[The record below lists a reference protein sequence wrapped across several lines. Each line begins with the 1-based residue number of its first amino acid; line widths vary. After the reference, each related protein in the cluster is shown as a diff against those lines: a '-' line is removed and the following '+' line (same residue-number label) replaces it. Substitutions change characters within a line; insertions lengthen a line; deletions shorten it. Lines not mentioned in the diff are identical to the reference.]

1 MRVFITGIAGFIGSH
16 LADRLL
22 GDGAEVWGCDT
33 FEQYHPEYTSER
45 KRINVTHN
53 MSNPKYNLIEGDFAG
68 EEVTHTILTTGFDFI
83 IHLAA
88 HAGVRPSLEDP
99 EKYYQNNLIKSL
111 SLLKAIERSPYRW
124 RIKFIFASS
133 SSVYGGVKDLPWR
146 EDMNVSQPLSPYAG
160 SKKALE
166 EVCYMYHKL
175 TDIPMLGLRFFTV
188 YGPRQRPDM
197 AIAKFTKAIDEGTP
211 IQVYGYK
218 GDSFRDY
225 TYIDDIIEGI
235 VRCISDVEG
244 YEIYNIG
251 RGEPVELHEML
262 AEIGLHMGKIPAVEE
277 VPVKEGEPTTTHA
290 SLDKIKEKHGYVP
303 EVPYQEG
310 IQRYVEWY
318 GKIKKHGL
326 L

>member
-1 MRVFITGIAGFIGSH
+1 MKVFITGIAGFIGSH

-22 GDGAEVWGCDT
+22 EDGFEVWGCDT
-33 FEQYHPEYTSER
+33 FDQYHPAYTSEH
-45 KRINVTHN
+45 KRSNVAHN
-53 MSNPKYNLIEGDFAG
+53 IKNPKYRLIEGDFSG
-68 EEVTHTILTTGFDFI
+68 EEVTEVILTTGFDFV

-99 EKYYQNNLIKSL
+99 EKYYKNNLIRSL
-111 SLLKAIERSPYRW
+111 RLLEVMKRSPYRW
-124 RIKFIFASS
+124 KTKFIFASS
-133 SSVYGGVKDLPWR
+133 SSVYGGVKELPWR
-146 EDMNVSQPLSPYAG
+146 EDMNVSRPLSPYAG

-166 EVCYMYHKL
+166 EACYMYHEL
-175 TDIPMLGLRFFTV
+175 TKIPMLGLRFFTV

-211 IQVYGYK
+211 IQVYGYQ

-225 TYIDDIIEGI
+225 TYIDDIIEGV
-235 VRCISDVEG
+235 VRCMSDVKG

-262 AEIGLHMGKIPAVEE
+262 AEIGLHMKKIPVVQEM
-277 VPVKEGEPTTTHA
+277 PVKEGEPTTTHA
-290 SLDKIKEKHGYVP
+290 SLDKIIDKYNYTPKVS
-303 EVPYQEG
+303 YQEG

-318 GKIKKHGL
+318 GKIEKCGL